1 MEQMRRFRRQHEQLR
16 AVIMRVLGPNL
27 QALSAAG
34 GVQGDGDR
42 AEVSELVRHSNNR
55 LKGGL
60 VVAWVLTICVV
71 HPDFHWRN
79 ILATVFRKFHR
90 QFFSRWLHLNN
101 LCRESI
107 AQDDIFATMNSRVE
121 SRPTV
126 DDDFCQWKSGDMI
139 CVDEIIRIRSLWIKY
154 NRYGFNQPLGLH
166 TSFPADL
173 L

>member
-1 MEQMRRFRRQHEQLR
+1 M
-16 AVIMRVLGPNL
+16 I
-27 QALSAAG
+27 
-34 GVQGDGDR
+34 
-42 AEVSELVRHSNNR
+42 
-55 LKGGL
+55 LKSGYN
-60 VVAWVLTICVV
+60 ADTA
-71 HPDFHWRN
+71 
-79 ILATVFRKFHR
+79 ILFN
-90 QFFSRWLHLNN
+90 SSCILN

-139 CVDEIIRIRSLWIKY
+139 CVDEIIRIQSLWIKY